1 MIPFDII
8 SLVNIGLD
16 LQFNKVTLAYA
27 LYVATLFS
35 SFLQRTVFGKKH
47 WFPVVSY
54 WKDKWTNEFTFFFLI
69 KQISKHISNKD
80 KQKYSQNDNSN
91 Q

>member
-1 MIPFDII
+1 MIPFDI

-47 WFPVVSY
+47 
-54 WKDKWTNEFTFFFLI
+54 
-69 KQISKHISNKD
+69 
-80 KQKYSQNDNSN
+80 
-91 Q
+91 